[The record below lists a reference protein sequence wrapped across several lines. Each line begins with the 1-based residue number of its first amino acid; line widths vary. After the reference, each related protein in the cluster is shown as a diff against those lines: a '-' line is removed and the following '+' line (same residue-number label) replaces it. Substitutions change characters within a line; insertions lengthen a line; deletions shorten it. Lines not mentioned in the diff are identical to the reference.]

1 MGKIITAIDIGTT
14 KIVAI
19 VGELNDEGKVKIIT
33 KGIVSTPQKSV
44 KKGMV
49 QNIGVVSNAIQ
60 RAVQIAENNSDIK
73 FNSAF
78 IGIAGQHIKS
88 IQNSHQVLVSANDN
102 IITEADINKIM
113 YEIKAMSFEETTEV
127 IDVIP
132 QAYTV
137 DYETDIDEPVGRYG
151 TKLSGNFHI
160 IIGDTAGTKN
170 IKRCVEHGD
179 IEVNELFLEPI
190 ASASAVLTDDEKDGG
205 VALVDIGGGTTDI
218 AIFYEGILRHTAV
231 IPFGGDIVTSDIKSA
246 YNILHKY
253 AERLKIECG
262 TALSD
267 FADKNT
273 LAVIPGISGRP
284 PKEISVDELSRVIQ
298 ARMEEVIEIINYE
311 IINSGYANKLAA
323 GIALTG
329 GGSLLN
335 HLAQLM
341 KFKTGLEVKL
351 SKPLS
356 SIFIDA
362 DKETSPKLSTAY
374 GLIHLGLLN
383 DDKVKMKNVKKKR
396 IKKDNKKDNN
406 FLKGFINNVVE
417 KAKQGS
423 IDFFEDNDTEI

>member
-19 VGELNDEGKVKIIT
+19 VGELNEAGKVRIIT
-33 KGIVSTPQKSV
+33 KGIVPTPQKSV
-44 KKGMV
+44 KKGVV
-49 QNIGVVSNAIQ
+49 QNIANVSDAIKS
-60 RAVQIAENNSDIK
+60 AVNIAENNSNVK
-73 FNSAF
+73 FKSAF

-88 IQNSHQVLVSANDN
+88 IQNSHQVYVSASDN
-102 IITEADINKIM
+102 IITEEDVNKILF
-113 YEIKAMSFEETTEV
+113 EIKAMSFEETKEV

-132 QAYTV
+132 QSYTV
-137 DYETDIDEPVGRYG
+137 DNETDIDHPVGRYG
-151 TKLSGNFHI
+151 NRLLGNFHI

-170 IKRCVEHGD
+170 IKRCVEYGD

-190 ASASAVLTDDEKDGG
+190 ASASAVLTEDEKDGG

-218 AIFYEGILRHTAV
+218 AIFYDGVLRHTAV
-231 IPFGGDIVTSDIKSA
+231 IPFGGDVVTNDIKIA

-253 AERLKIECG
+253 AEKLKIECG

-267 FADKNT
+267 FAEKDT

-284 PKEISVDELSRVIQ
+284 PKEIAVDELSKVIQ

-311 IINSGYANKLAA
+311 IGNSGYSGKLAA

-329 GGSLLN
+329 GGSLLK
-335 HLAQLM
+335 HLPQLM

-356 SIFIDA
+356 SIFENA
-362 DKETSPKLSTAY
+362 NKETSPKLSTAF
-374 GLIHLGLLN
+374 GLINLGLLN
-383 DDKVKMKNVKKKR
+383 DDKVKSNNIVRKKE
-396 IKKDNKKDNN
+396 KKSAKGTG
-406 FLKGFINNVVE
+406 FLKDLFNNVAE
-417 KAKQGS
+417 KAKQKS